1 MINSTTI
8 QNMDEY
14 ASDVS
19 AEKERP
25 DNDNYGL
32 GVKNGWTAPAKWW
45 NWLFNELTKRVGEE
59 RADVTVI
66 IDEIKAILT
75 EASIQPDATNNAQ
88 LKTAILS
95 ILQRIAT
102 NANPGMVKSSN
113 ADGEVQ
119 VNSSTGIMEVNGIG
133 DFSELPAALS
143 SAYTLIDAIDMLY
156 TQLQTM
162 SVGVPPQPS
171 SYDTANSVLD
181 TTTLEPGFDND
192 PSRYGAVYLD
202 AGWYY
207 VDIAGGAGG
216 DLIAYSQ
223 IEGEAATIV
232 ATRLGGIGGRSMGW
246 IFVMSPGEYWYGV
259 GSSGGHTFVN
269 FASTTPES
277 TVGGGGTSPD
287 HGCINPS
294 YLNGVAGTVPNNVTT
309 SNVSQSTAGTGG
321 ASFLFSVPAQEMYSV
336 AGGSGGAWGVKNY
349 VNLVLASYLP
359 GLLTVGETE
368 PAQQKPWGVYGW
380 GFTNASATNPN
391 PAAINTANPGQ
402 TPAGQNGWVKI
413 YRGVTAAPST

>member
-133 DFSELPAALS
+133 DFSELPASLS
-143 SAYTLIDAIDMLY
+143 SAYTLIDAIDIIY

-171 SYDTANSVLD
+171 SYDTANPVLD
-181 TTTLEPGFDND
+181 TSVLEPGFNND

-202 AGWYY
+202 AGWYH

-232 ATRLGGIGGRSMGW
+232 ATRYGGKGLRCSGW

-259 GSSGGHTFVN
+259 GGGGGHTFVN
-269 FASTTPES
+269 FASSTPEV
-277 TVGGGGTSPD
+277 TVGRGGTSPE
-287 HGCINPS
+287 HGCITPS
-294 YLNGVAGTVPNNVTT
+294 YLDGVDGTAPATIT
-309 SNVSQSTAGTGG
+309 QSNVSQCTAGTGG
-321 ASFLFSVPAQEMYSV
+321 ATFLFSVPTQEMFSV

-349 VNLVLASYLP
+349 VNLVLASSYNTSDA
-359 GLLTVGETE
+359 LTQGETE
-368 PAQQKPWGVYGW
+368 PAQQKPWITYG
-380 GFTNASATNPN
+380 FNPTRPSVS
-391 PAAINTANPGQ
+391 PAVIDTTNPGQ
-402 TPAGQNGWVKI
+402 TPASPNGWVKI